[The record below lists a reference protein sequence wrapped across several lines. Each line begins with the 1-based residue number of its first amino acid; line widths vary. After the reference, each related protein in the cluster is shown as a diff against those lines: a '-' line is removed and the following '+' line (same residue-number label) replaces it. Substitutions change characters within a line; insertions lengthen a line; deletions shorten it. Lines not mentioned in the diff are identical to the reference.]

1 MRKSKETTKKI
12 IASTLVGTVI
22 VSSALTNVVN
32 AETTKISTSG
42 IVNMENGDVEGIIE
56 SIRRKCKEDLIGGEL
71 IDVNNETIAKKI
83 AGYVKQTKTYLESMN
98 LDENNDYL
106 WENLKDYKDNPARI
120 TSMFN
125 NIVSMSM
132 AYSLPNDTYYKNE
145 KLKDNIIYALEWINK
160 NAYNSE
166 IEQYGNWWDWMIGV
180 PARLNNVVVLMY
192 DDLTEDQITRYMDA
206 IQKFLPSIEP
216 GSKYHTGANLADVCL
231 NKLLQG
237 VNERDPEKIK
247 EASEDISGVFDYV
260 TSGDGFYPDGSY
272 VQHGIVAYTG
282 SYGNVLIDKISNVM
296 FLLEGTPWKI
306 EAESKNNIYNW
317 IFESFDPIIYKGYVM
332 DMVRGRSISRYN
344 GNGYIQA
351 AGIIEGMIKISMIS
365 DEDMANKING
375 FRD

>member
-132 AYSLPNDTYYKNE
+132 AYNLPNDTYYKNE

-166 IEQYGNWWDWMIGV
+166 
-180 PARLNNVVVLMY
+180 
-192 DDLTEDQITRYMDA
+192 
-206 IQKFLPSIEP
+206 
-216 GSKYHTGANLADVCL
+216 
-231 NKLLQG
+231 
-237 VNERDPEKIK
+237 
-247 EASEDISGVFDYV
+247 
-260 TSGDGFYPDGSY
+260 
-272 VQHGIVAYTG
+272 
-282 SYGNVLIDKISNVM
+282 
-296 FLLEGTPWKI
+296 
-306 EAESKNNIYNW
+306 
-317 IFESFDPIIYKGYVM
+317 
-332 DMVRGRSISRYN
+332 
-344 GNGYIQA
+344 
-351 AGIIEGMIKISMIS
+351 
-365 DEDMANKING
+365 
-375 FRD
+375 